1 MWNSSNRPAV
11 MDISDLDDSNF
22 SFWNIG
28 GALEFSDNDFEDN
41 SNFSDNDL
49 YSDWCDPD
57 EHKFTIKTFQAC
69 VFSVIFTLGVV
80 GNGLVITTFVAYRC
94 VRLRSMTDVFLLHLA
109 LADLL
114 SLLML
119 PLQAIDTHR
128 TLPVYLCKVMRAGY
142 AVNQYSGLLL
152 LACISVDR
160 YLVVVHAQVMH
171 HLRKWIFR
179 VGMLTALGVWAVAV
193 ILSLPEILFSGVS
206 GSGVDAYCGVLGQAA
221 KMAARAAIIGVF
233 CLSFLVMV
241 TCYTLIAKVLWEGQ
255 AQRRG
260 KQWQRQRTLKLMLAL
275 VLLFLAFQLPYTVV
289 LLQRLAGEFRGLLL
303 EYVTCTLAYA
313 RCCLNPI
320 LYALVG
326 VRFRNDVLRLM
337 HSAGRSCGCKPV
349 PHITSSISPSSPAL
363 TMLSVGP
370 SAYSERVFFSSDAV
384 ASNK

>member
-1 MWNSSNRPAV
+1 
-11 MDISDLDDSNF
+11 MDISDLDFEDYSNF
-22 SFWNIG
+22 SFRNVG
-28 GALEFSDNDFEDN
+28 
-41 SNFSDNDL
+41 DL
-49 YSDWCDPD
+49 YSDWCDSD
-57 EHKFTIKTFQAC
+57 EFTIKTFQAC

-80 GNGLVITTFVAYRC
+80 GNGLVITTFAAYRC

-119 PLQAIDTHR
+119 PLQAINTHLDW

-171 HLRKWIFR
+171 RLRKWIFR

-206 GSGVDAYCGVLGQAA
+206 GSGVYAYCGVLGQAA

-289 LLQRLAGEFRGLLL
+289 LLQRLAGEFCNLLL

-363 TMLSVGP
+363 TVLSVGP